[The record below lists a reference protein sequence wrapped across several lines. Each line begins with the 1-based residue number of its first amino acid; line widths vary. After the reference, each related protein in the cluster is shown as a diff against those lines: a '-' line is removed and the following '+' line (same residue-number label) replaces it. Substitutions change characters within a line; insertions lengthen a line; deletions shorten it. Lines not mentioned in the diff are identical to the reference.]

1 MDFHSFSSQP
11 ILNALRTAIVI
22 SNQDG
27 QILWVNIA
35 SEELFAT
42 SNKRLQKYNI
52 QQLFKLAKPSLS
64 SSSPVSPSVSS
75 LLSGFSKHTSH
86 STINHLT
93 SSLQPIITHDQWIV
107 GTQEPILVDYCI
119 SPFDACFSESSLGLT
134 GIEKKGVEHK
144 NVANKDVENI
154 EPTSNLY
161 LIEIWAKNRHHQ
173 ISQEQSQQA
182 QYNLAK
188 KMLRSVAHEVKNP
201 LAGIRG
207 AGQLLIKHLQKLHW
221 QDNKTQTY
229 TDIIISE
236 TDRLTSLINQ
246 LLGMKYVGIG
256 QSTTQLTNQPNY
268 QFSYQPSYEP
278 LNIHKSLEQVLTLIQ
293 SESNASSGNY
303 SDSNNQFSKPTSKP
317 IDTQLSIIRDY
328 DLSLPE
334 VMGDGNQLIQV
345 FLNLA
350 KNATE
355 AIESMKSKLS
365 DQNIQ
370 NQQNTQ
376 INIQTAQTHYQPTLT
391 IITRVEFSRTIG
403 TTMHK
408 KVAKISVLDNG
419 IGIDDELKEQIFFP
433 LVTGRADGT
442 GLGLSVVHDIIS
454 QHQGQIE
461 VVSNYGVTAFHVY
474 LPFA

>member
-1 MDFHSFSSQP
+1 MDFHNFSSQP
-11 ILNALRTAIVI
+11 ILNSLRTAIVI

-27 QILWVNIA
+27 EILWVNTA

-52 QQLFKLAKPSLS
+52 HQLFKLAKPS
-64 SSSPVSPSVSS
+64 SSPSS
-75 LLSGFSKHTSH
+75 KSSKHSVHATA
-86 STINHLT
+86 NHLT
-93 SSLQPIITHDQWIV
+93 SSLQSVLQPTLQPIITHDQWIV
-107 GTQEPILVDYCI
+107 GTQVPILVDYCV
-119 SPFDACFSESSLGLT
+119 SLFDSCCNTFDSF
-134 GIEKKGVEHK
+134 
-144 NVANKDVENI
+144 NI
-154 EPTSNLY
+154 KETDNLY
-161 LIEIWAKNRHHQ
+161 LIEIWTKNRHHQ

-207 AGQLLIKHLQKLHW
+207 AGQLLIKHLQKLNW
-221 QDNKTQTY
+221 QDKKTQTY
-229 TDIIISE
+229 TGIIISE

-246 LLGMKYVGIG
+246 LLGMKYVNNS
-256 QSTTQLTNQPNY
+256 QSTTQLINQS
-268 QFSYQPSYEP
+268 SYQPSYQP
-278 LNIHKSLEQVLTLIQ
+278 LNIHKPLEQVLTLIQ
-293 SESNASSGNY
+293 SESRAT
-303 SDSNNQFSKPTSKP
+303 DM
-317 IDTQLSIIRDY
+317 QLRLIRDY

-355 AIESMKSKLS
+355 AMAEVIKTSRLTE
-365 DQNIQ
+365 QA
-370 NQQNTQ
+370 QQPS
-376 INIQTAQTHYQPTLT
+376 YKPTLT
-391 IITRVEFSRTIG
+391 IRTRVEFSRTIG

-419 IGIDDELKEQIFFP
+419 VGIDDELKEQIFFP

-461 VVSNYGVTAFHVY
+461 VVSSYGSTAFHLY